1 VVGLV
6 VSLVV
11 LPARAHDLAVKAAT
25 EMLELMARSLP
36 ELFIGFTRNLD
47 RATLTS
53 IQNRIGEAFAQLDKA
68 ALEAQHE
75 RMTRLRAEPDQA
87 PLLRT
92 LLRLRHDLI
101 MVGRAAVAPLPGVF
115 GARLGPWLARM
126 SDTVADYLHASAAAL
141 STRQGPPPLDDV
153 EAALDG
159 YAAEIAALRRQ
170 GLTRELP
177 DDAVERIF
185 AIGFALDQLHLHL
198 RDLARCLAEFAPGR
212 SAAVATTAVSAGP
225 ARP

>member
-1 VVGLV
+1 
-6 VSLVV
+6 
-11 LPARAHDLAVKAAT
+11 
-25 EMLELMARSLP
+25 
-36 ELFIGFTRNLD
+36 
-47 RATLTS
+47 
-53 IQNRIGEAFAQLDKA
+53 
-68 ALEAQHE
+68 
-75 RMTRLRAEPDQA
+75 
-87 PLLRT
+87 
-92 LLRLRHDLI
+92 
-101 MVGRAAVAPLPGVF
+101 
-115 GARLGPWLARM
+115 
-126 SDTVADYLHASAAAL
+126 LHASAAAL

-170 GLTRELP
+170 GLTRELS

>member
-1 VVGLV
+1 
-6 VSLVV
+6 
-11 LPARAHDLAVKAAT
+11 
-25 EMLELMARSLP
+25 MLELMARSLP

-126 SDTVADYLHASAAAL
+126 SDTVADYICTRAPPRCPRAKVRRRLTTL
-141 STRQGPPPLDDV
+141 KPRST
-153 EAALDG
+153 
-159 YAAEIAALRRQ
+159 
-170 GLTRELP
+170 
-177 DDAVERIF
+177 
-185 AIGFALDQLHLHL
+185 
-198 RDLARCLAEFAPGR
+198 
-212 SAAVATTAVSAGP
+212 ATPRKSP
-225 ARP
+225 R

>member
-1 VVGLV
+1 
-6 VSLVV
+6 
-11 LPARAHDLAVKAAT
+11 
-25 EMLELMARSLP
+25 M
-36 ELFIGFTRNLD
+36 
-47 RATLTS
+47 
-53 IQNRIGEAFAQLDKA
+53 
-68 ALEAQHE
+68 
-75 RMTRLRAEPDQA
+75 
-87 PLLRT
+87 RT

-101 MVGRAAVAPLPGVF
+101 MIGRAAVAPLPGAF
-115 GARLGPWLARM
+115 GTRLGPWLARV

-141 STRQGPPPLDDV
+141 STRQGPPPLDHV

-159 YAAEIAALRRQ
+159 YATEFAALRRQ

-198 RDLARCLAEFAPGR
+198 RDLARCLAEFAPAR
-212 SAAVATTAVSAGP
+212 SAAVARTVARAGP